1 MSNKTHEGAPR
12 PEEAAGA
19 PDPRKEPSAAPGT
32 EPGTPQAE
40 PAPREAEAPAPE
52 TEAPGSQPEAA
63 PGPEEELEALR
74 AELAG
79 EKDKYLRLMA
89 EYDNFRKRSAR
100 ERECLYADVKADL
113 LEKLLPVYD
122 NLARA
127 LQQQTADEAYRR
139 GVEMTMNQFMEILE
153 KVGVTPIPA
162 VGVPFDP
169 AVHNAVMHIQDEEHG
184 EGEIVQEYLRGFK
197 MGDRVIRHSMVQVA
211 N

>member
-1 MSNKTHEGAPR
+1 MSSNTHQDAPR

-19 PDPRKEPSAAPGT
+19 PDPRTEPSAAPGA
-32 EPGTPQAE
+32 EQDIPQAE
-40 PAPREAEAPAPE
+40 A
-52 TEAPGSQPEAA
+52 EAA
-63 PGPEEELEALR
+63 PPAAEADAPDTEAAGPEQELEALR

-184 EGEIVQEYLRGFK
+184 EGEIVQEFLRGFK

>member
-1 MSNKTHEGAPR
+1 
-12 PEEAAGA
+12 
-19 PDPRKEPSAAPGT
+19 
-32 EPGTPQAE
+32 
-40 PAPREAEAPAPE
+40 
-52 TEAPGSQPEAA
+52 
-63 PGPEEELEALR
+63 
-74 AELAG
+74 
-79 EKDKYLRLMA
+79 MA

-113 LEKLLPVYD
+113 LESSSRSTTTWPGP
-122 NLARA
+122 

-184 EGEIVQEYLRGFK
+184 EGEIVQEFLRGFK

>member
-1 MSNKTHEGAPR
+1 MSSNTHQDAPR

-19 PDPRKEPSAAPGT
+19 PDPRKEPSAAPGA
-32 EPGTPQAE
+32 EQDIPQAE
-40 PAPREAEAPAPE
+40 A
-52 TEAPGSQPEAA
+52 EAA
-63 PGPEEELEALR
+63 PPAAEADAPDTEAAGPEQELEALR

-184 EGEIVQEYLRGFK
+184 EGEIVQEFLRGFK

>member
-1 MSNKTHEGAPR
+1 MSSNTHQDAPR

-19 PDPRKEPSAAPGT
+19 PDPRKEPSAAPGA
-32 EPGTPQAE
+32 EQDIPQAE
-40 PAPREAEAPAPE
+40 A
-52 TEAPGSQPEAA
+52 EAA
-63 PGPEEELEALR
+63 PPAAEVDAPDTEAAGPEQELEALR

-184 EGEIVQEYLRGFK
+184 EGEIVQEFLRGFK